1 MTGSIHTAVK
11 HVIDAAFK
19 RLPDDTMQ
27 RITDSANE
35 TVMIHSIAKRQRE
48 ACAAWA
54 EKTLFWS
61 VLLLRTVRYLMIV
74 SLMTRKRWM
83 IAYQPMLAVRCFL
96 FSYGSEPT
104 ENYTL
109 IKA

>member
-54 EKTLFWS
+54 ENNAILECPLVTD
-61 VLLLRTVRYLMIV
+61 
-74 SLMTRKRWM
+74 
-83 IAYQPMLAVRCFL
+83 
-96 FSYGSEPT
+96 GSIPDDR
-104 ENYTL
+104 
-109 IKA
+109 